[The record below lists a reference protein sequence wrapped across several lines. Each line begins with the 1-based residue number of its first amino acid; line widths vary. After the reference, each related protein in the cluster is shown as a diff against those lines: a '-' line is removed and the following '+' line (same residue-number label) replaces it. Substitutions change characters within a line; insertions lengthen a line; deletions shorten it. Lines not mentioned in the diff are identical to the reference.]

1 MYYETNFL
9 HKLLLTDTKVSMLP
23 KSSGVLLINNKI
35 RDTMKVIKSLEN
47 RGTLR
52 NKTTGKDISQ
62 EGGLLNFLAH

>member
-1 MYYETNFL
+1 
-9 HKLLLTDTKVSMLP
+9 MLP

-52 NKTTGKDISQ
+52 NKTTGNDISQ

>member
-1 MYYETNFL
+1 M
-9 HKLLLTDTKVSMLP
+9 TDTKVSMLP

>member
-1 MYYETNFL
+1 
-9 HKLLLTDTKVSMLP
+9 MLP
-23 KSSGVLLINNKI
+23 KSSGVLLINNEI

-47 RGTLR
+47 RGGTLR